1 MGERMSAV
9 SGSGIGNPVNTMAIM
24 SRHKVR
30 AEKKY
35 GQNFLTDPSSLQ
47 GIVDAAEIDKDDIV
61 LEIGPGL
68 GSLTELLS
76 QAAKTVFAVEIDE
89 KMVEV
94 LKDTLSEYDNIE
106 VINADILKIDINE
119 IIGEKRAGKKI
130 KVVANLPYYITTPI
144 LLKILPMRDLIES
157 ITVLMQR
164 EVAERMEAAP
174 GTKDYGALTL
184 LTEYYTKPEIKLF
197 IPPEAFIPSPSV
209 ESAVIGLK
217 MRSLP
222 PVEVKDEEFLFDVI
236 RASFNQRRKTLYN
249 GLNNSSEINVPAERI
264 KEAIVS
270 LGLAETVRGETLSLE
285 QFAAL
290 SDRLK

>member
-76 QAAKTVFAVEIDE
+76 QAAKTVFAVEIDD

-217 MRSLP
+217 MRSQP